1 LLLRA
6 NELVTSERLV
16 EELWGE
22 SPPATAQKMLHNQVS
37 ALRQAL
43 GRNGRLET
51 QGSSYRLN
59 VQPGE
64 LDVDRFEELLAGAR
78 DELESDPDAAA
89 KKLHEALGLW
99 RGSALSDLTY
109 EDFAQA
115 EIARLEER
123 RWVAFETRIE
133 AELAL
138 GRHADLVSELEAAVA
153 EQQLREHLRAQLMLA
168 LYRCGRQADALE
180 AYRAARRTLVEE
192 VGVEPGA
199 ELRTLQD
206 AILAQDAALDL
217 PAAAELPAP
226 LEGGSPLLA
235 GRRRELAE
243 LSSLLADSAE
253 GRGAVAVVSGPRG
266 IGKTRL
272 AAELAREALR
282 CRMTVLYAGTS
293 TTPADSLAAFRRAE
307 DGGRPALLVLDDAE
321 RAGTDLLERAADAA
335 AGAAGRP
342 LLLLV
347 LHAGPLPAL
356 AERAALSIELGPL
369 GDEAIADIAQ
379 LYLPEGAVP
388 DELRALAAE
397 TGGIPLEVHRAAA
410 TWARAEAA
418 RVAEE
423 SAGRAAIERSEL
435 RAAEADLSGD
445 LLALRAVDE
454 RRRLYRG
461 ELDDAP
467 LPAVCPYLGL
477 ASFDSAHADYFFG
490 RERLVAEMVAR
501 LVGSPLLAVVGPSGA
516 GKSSAVRAG
525 LLPALAG
532 GVLPGAQRSGQ
543 ALMRPGAHPLAELE
557 RVLPDRNREAV
568 LAVDQFEELFTVCRD
583 EQERAAF
590 LDALVALAAHRDR
603 RIQVVIAVRA
613 DFYGRCA
620 SHDGLARLVGAN
632 QVLVGPMRPDELH
645 RAIVEPARRVG
656 LRVEP
661 SLADALIADVLDEP
675 GGLPLLSAALLEQW
689 RERDGHV
696 MRRAAYERTGGVRS
710 AVGRLAEATY
720 DGLSGDE
727 RVAARRIL
735 LRLADA
741 GGDHESAF
749 VRRRVPLAELE
760 TGSDEHAAAAL
771 SALTDSR
778 LLTAHEGTVEV
789 AHEALLREWPR
800 LRAWL
805 EEDAEGR
812 RLHQHLTH
820 AARDWD
826 AAERDPGELYRGAR
840 LASALEWAGDH
851 RGDLNALERGFLD
864 ESRAEAEHEAE
875 DQRRANRRLRAVLA
889 GLAGFLALALVAG
902 IVALNQRGEA
912 RGAARVADAQRLGVE
927 ALGQERLDEALLL
940 TRAAVEL
947 DESPATLGSLLSVL
961 LRNSAAIGV
970 LNYGWPMYGAALS
983 PDGKLMA
990 TGDERGAVNVYDAA
1004 TRRPVGAPYVIEGG
1018 LVQNVRFTPDGASI
1032 VVSSMDPQN
1041 RDHNGIVD
1049 VIDAQTLRRTL
1060 RIRVPPL
1067 PGPPDFVYPDVVF
1080 PPSGPDLL
1088 VRLVHGSG
1096 PAGPVGPVYRVDGKT
1111 GDVTDRLAVGRRA
1124 SDFYASWTADRERF
1138 FLTSLLDSRTWEL
1151 DPEPLRVVRSWPV
1164 GDFAGAVSP
1173 DGRVFALGSEAGRV
1187 RLLDLDSGQTRSFE
1201 GRVDG
1206 PVVRMRFTP
1215 DGRTLVTAGELGQL
1229 YKWDVERGAIAERL
1243 SGHTGNID
1251 GLDVATDGR
1260 TLLTASADTRAILWD
1275 LAGDRRL
1282 DRRFAVEPRFDVPA
1296 TPRGIAVSPDGRTLA
1311 LTHGDGTVE
1320 LVDTRT
1326 LAPRASVR
1334 ATEGFAASVDFSPDG
1349 RLLAVTGE
1357 SGLVTLWDA
1366 RALAPE
1372 GKLRGLRGPSQALA
1386 FSPDGKLLAAA
1397 ESQDGSGPYRLRV
1410 WDVRR
1415 RQLTDFR
1422 ARTAAN
1428 LIAFSPDGELI
1439 AAAATDRGTEILD
1452 ARTGDLVKRLEVGSL
1467 AGEGD
1472 FSRSVAFSPD
1482 GNLLL
1487 VGQYNGTGRLFS
1499 TETWKQV
1506 GRPLRAHTARITF
1519 PEFSP
1524 DGRTLITAAGDGTV
1538 ILWDVATHKQIGA
1551 PIEVETNSFVSAA
1564 LSPDGKRLYA
1574 ISAQDEWAPFDKSP
1588 DDGVSFDMSPDAWK
1602 RHACAVAGR
1611 DISPGEWQQALPAR
1625 PFQSVCSGD

>member
-1 LLLRA
+1 
-6 NELVTSERLV
+6 
-16 EELWGE
+16 
-22 SPPATAQKMLHNQVS
+22 M
-37 ALRQAL
+37 
-43 GRNGRLET
+43 
-51 QGSSYRLN
+51 
-59 VQPGE
+59 
-64 LDVDRFEELLAGAR
+64 
-78 DELESDPDAAA
+78 
-89 KKLHEALGLW
+89 
-99 RGSALSDLTY
+99 
-109 EDFAQA
+109 
-115 EIARLEER
+115 
-123 RWVAFETRIE
+123 
-133 AELAL
+133 
-138 GRHADLVSELEAAVA
+138 
-153 EQQLREHLRAQLMLA
+153 
-168 LYRCGRQADALE
+168 
-180 AYRAARRTLVEE
+180 
-192 VGVEPGA
+192 
-199 ELRTLQD
+199 
-206 AILAQDAALDL
+206 
-217 PAAAELPAP
+217 
-226 LEGGSPLLA
+226 
-235 GRRRELAE
+235 
-243 LSSLLADSAE
+243 
-253 GRGAVAVVSGPRG
+253 
-266 IGKTRL
+266 
-272 AAELAREALR
+272 
-282 CRMTVLYAGTS
+282 
-293 TTPADSLAAFRRAE
+293 
-307 DGGRPALLVLDDAE
+307 
-321 RAGTDLLERAADAA
+321 
-335 AGAAGRP
+335 
-342 LLLLV
+342 
-347 LHAGPLPAL
+347 
-356 AERAALSIELGPL
+356 
-369 GDEAIADIAQ
+369 
-379 LYLPEGAVP
+379 
-388 DELRALAAE
+388 
-397 TGGIPLEVHRAAA
+397 
-410 TWARAEAA
+410 
-418 RVAEE
+418 
-423 SAGRAAIERSEL
+423 
-435 RAAEADLSGD
+435 
-445 LLALRAVDE
+445 
-454 RRRLYRG
+454 
-461 ELDDAP
+461 
-467 LPAVCPYLGL
+467 
-477 ASFDSAHADYFFG
+477 
-490 RERLVAEMVAR
+490 
-501 LVGSPLLAVVGPSGA
+501 
-516 GKSSAVRAG
+516 
-525 LLPALAG
+525 
-532 GVLPGAQRSGQ
+532 
-543 ALMRPGAHPLAELE
+543 
-557 RVLPDRNREAV
+557 
-568 LAVDQFEELFTVCRD
+568 
-583 EQERAAF
+583 
-590 LDALVALAAHRDR
+590 
-603 RIQVVIAVRA
+603 
-613 DFYGRCA
+613 
-620 SHDGLARLVGAN
+620 
-632 QVLVGPMRPDELH
+632 
-645 RAIVEPARRVG
+645 
-656 LRVEP
+656 
-661 SLADALIADVLDEP
+661 
-675 GGLPLLSAALLEQW
+675 
-689 RERDGHV
+689 
-696 MRRAAYERTGGVRS
+696 
-710 AVGRLAEATY
+710 
-720 DGLSGDE
+720 
-727 RVAARRIL
+727 
-735 LRLADA
+735 
-741 GGDHESAF
+741 
-749 VRRRVPLAELE
+749 
-760 TGSDEHAAAAL
+760 
-771 SALTDSR
+771 
-778 LLTAHEGTVEV
+778 
-789 AHEALLREWPR
+789 
-800 LRAWL
+800 
-805 EEDAEGR
+805 
-812 RLHQHLTH
+812 
-820 AARDWD
+820 
-826 AAERDPGELYRGAR
+826 
-840 LASALEWAGDH
+840 
-851 RGDLNALERGFLD
+851 
-864 ESRAEAEHEAE
+864 
-875 DQRRANRRLRAVLA
+875 
-889 GLAGFLALALVAG
+889 
-902 IVALNQRGEA
+902 
-912 RGAARVADAQRLGVE
+912 
-927 ALGQERLDEALLL
+927 

-1041 RDHNGIVD
+1041 RDHNGVVD
-1049 VIDAQTLRRTL
+1049 VIDARTLRRTL

-1111 GDVTDRLAVGRRA
+1111 GDVTDRLAVGQHA

-1138 FLTSLLDSRTWEL
+1138 FLTSLRDSRTWEL

-1164 GDFAGAVSP
+1164 GDLAGAVSP

-1229 YKWDVERGAIAERL
+1229 YTWDVERGAIAERL

-1366 RALAPE
+1366 QTMAPE

-1397 ESQDGSGPYRLRV
+1397 ESLDGPGPHQLRV

-1452 ARTGDLVKRLEVGSL
+1452 ARTGDLVERLEVGNL

-1524 DGRTLITAAGDGTV
+1524 DGRTLITASADGTV
-1538 ILWDVATHKQIGA
+1538 ILWDVATQKQIGA
-1551 PIEVETNSFVSAA
+1551 PIEVEANSYVSAA

-1574 ISAQDEWAPFDKSP
+1574 ISAGEDWVPYDNSP
-1588 DDGVSFDMSPDAWK
+1588 DDGVSFDMSPAAWK

-1611 DISPGEWQQALPAR
+1611 DISAGEWEQALPAR
-1625 PFQSVCSGD
+1625 PFQPVCPRD